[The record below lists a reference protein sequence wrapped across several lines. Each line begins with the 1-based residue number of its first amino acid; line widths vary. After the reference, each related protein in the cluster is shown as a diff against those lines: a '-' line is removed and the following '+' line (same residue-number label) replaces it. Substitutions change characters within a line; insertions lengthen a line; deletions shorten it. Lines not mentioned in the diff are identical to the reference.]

1 MKNIMHHED
10 DGTEREYWAIYDD
23 SIAGQESIIGTY
35 DTESEAI
42 LALSHME

>member
-23 SIAGQESIIGTY
+23 SISGQDSIIATY
-35 DTESEAI
+35 DTEDEAI
-42 LALSHME
+42 SALSKMD